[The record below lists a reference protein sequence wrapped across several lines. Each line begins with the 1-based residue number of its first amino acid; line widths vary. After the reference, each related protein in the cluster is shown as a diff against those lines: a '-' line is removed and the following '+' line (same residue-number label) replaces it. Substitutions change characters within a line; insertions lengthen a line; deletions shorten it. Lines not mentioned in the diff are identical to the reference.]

1 MGELEGFYAL
11 WYREMKVFSR
21 EKSRIVS
28 SLITPL
34 LWIVVFGG
42 GLGSA
47 VSLGGVNYQVFIFPG
62 ILAMSILF
70 SSVFF
75 GLYIVWDRKI
85 DFFKEVLV
93 APLSRTTIFAGKM
106 VGGSIDALLQGCAM
120 LVFGLVLG
128 INYTILSV
136 LFSFVFMFVLALG
149 ARKPRLNHRVEHG
162 ERRRFPIDCE
172 LSGLSNVLLQRRPL
186 PTQKP
191 ATIPANLHNPRPSH
205 LRRRRTTRPNP
216 RLLPTPHR
224 TQPPNPDRLRGRD
237 DRNRHMELQ
246 TAEIENEQHHRL
258 HGL

>member
-75 GLYIVWDRKI
+75 GLYIVWDKKI

-136 LFSFVFMFVLALG
+136 IFSFVFMFVLASALVSLG
-149 ARKPRLNHRVEHG
+149 LIIGSNMESVEGFQLIVSFLVFPMFFFSGALFPLKNLPPYLAIFTVLDPVTYAVDGMRGLILGSSQLPIAIDLAILTGFAAVMIAIGTWSFKRL
-162 ERRRFPIDCE
+162 
-172 LSGLSNVLLQRRPL
+172 
-186 PTQKP
+186 K
-191 ATIPANLHNPRPSH
+191 
-205 LRRRRTTRPNP
+205 
-216 RLLPTPHR
+216 
-224 TQPPNPDRLRGRD
+224 
-237 DRNRHMELQ
+237 
-246 TAEIENEQHHRL
+246 
-258 HGL
+258 

>member
-11 WYREMKVFSR
+11 WYREIKVFTR
-21 EKSRIVS
+21 EKSRVVS
-28 SLITPL
+28 SLVTPL
-34 LWIVVFGG
+34 LWIIVFGG

-120 LVFGLVLG
+120 LAFGLVLG

-136 LFSFVFMFVLALG
+136 LFSFVFMFVLASALVSLG
-149 ARKPRLNHRVEHG
+149 LIIGSNMESVEG
-162 ERRRFPIDCE
+162 FQLIISFLVFPMFFFSGALFPLGNLPKYLLAFTILDPVTYAVDGLRGLLLGSAQLPIIVDFLA
-172 LSGLSNVLLQRRPL
+172 LSGF
-186 PTQKP
+186 
-191 ATIPANLHNPRPSH
+191 
-205 LRRRRTTRPNP
+205 
-216 RLLPTPHR
+216 
-224 TQPPNPDRLRGRD
+224 
-237 DRNRHMELQ
+237 
-246 TAEIENEQHHRL
+246 TA
-258 HGL
+258 

>member
-11 WYREMKVFSR
+11 WYREIKVFTR

-34 LWIVVFGG
+34 LWIIVFGG

-75 GLYIVWDRKI
+75 GLYIVWDKKI

-128 INYTILSV
+128 INYTLLMV
-136 LFSFVFMFVLALG
+136 LFSFVFMFVLASALVSLG
-149 ARKPRLNHRVEHG
+149 LIIGSNMESVEG
-162 ERRRFPIDCE
+162 FQLIISFLVFPMFFF
-172 LSGLSNVLLQRRPL
+172 SGALFPLKNLPQYLLIF
-186 PTQKP
+186 
-191 ATIPANLHNPRPSH
+191 TILDPVTYAV
-205 LRRRRTTRPNP
+205 
-216 RLLPTPHR
+216 
-224 TQPPNPDRLRGRD
+224 DGLRGLMLGSSQLPIAL
-237 DRNRHMELQ
+237 NLSILTGFAAVMIGIG
-246 TAEIENEQHHRL
+246 TWTFKRL
-258 HGL
+258 K